1 MTMYD
6 KNSNPVKR
14 VLYLYQ
20 VLRYGTEKRYTVEKL
35 KELMRN
41 YYNDA
46 IDEKS
51 VKKTIQ
57 RDLKVLSDVLTTG
70 ELKRQESKGTK
81 AAQYY
86 LTADASIEN
95 FSSELALVLV
105 MAKDYLR
112 QYLPHQVYD
121 KVDGFFES
129 AQQQLT
135 ANTKL
140 EDWHSRIRFV
150 PTGYNSQIQRYGYET
165 HAIKNI
171 YAALLDDELW
181 LDVVYRK
188 EGQSEQTKYIL
199 KPHGI
204 IQHGH
209 KSYLMASKI
218 VGNKSEL
225 RTFNMQRFDQA
236 EIVPQRIIV
245 DIDSYDLNQLVE
257 DKEYENA
264 YFEREEL
271 EIKLR
276 CEAYLLDEL
285 QENQISWD
293 QDIEEIEDGYFTLSA
308 SCMITQSILD
318 WLIEKAHSIQ
328 VQEPQELFDKV
339 QAHIVAAAD
348 YYDTYSVDYEDGD
361 DATIDDYDGA
371 IDTLA
376 DCSED
381 DDETSLLETEDN
393 VDFSVHQMVK
403 PSTTKK
409 QPKFSSFPH
418 LDLLDDVD
426 PDEEKQSVRLIE
438 LLNSSAYCRTRGVRI
453 SIALGKDILGYPV
466 LTDLVKTPHILIA
479 GVKNSGKTMAIHAML
494 LSILLKHTPEQVRL
508 ILINPKLQEFAHYHD
523 IPHLLTPVINDMDNA
538 MCSLNWCINEME
550 RRYTLMRNLR
560 VRKIGDYNQKVL
572 ENDVDL
578 CLPIIVVV
586 IDEFSD
592 LMMQIGKKA
601 EDFINRL
608 AAKSRAAGIH
618 LVLSTQYL
626 SENVMTGLIRANIPA
641 RMAFHANNKV
651 ESRLILC
658 SSGAED
664 LSEQGEMLF
673 LSGGIDS
680 EKIKSVFVSD
690 GEIHR
695 VCKVW
700 RNRGEPDYIDAVI
713 VPYNDEGGAVIFER
727 FLSKLERRNR
737 DEY

>member
-1 MTMYD
+1 MYD